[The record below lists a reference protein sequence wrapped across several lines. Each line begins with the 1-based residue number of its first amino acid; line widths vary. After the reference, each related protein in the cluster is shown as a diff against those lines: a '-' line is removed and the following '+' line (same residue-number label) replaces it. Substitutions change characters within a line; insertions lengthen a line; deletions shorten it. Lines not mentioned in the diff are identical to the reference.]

1 MPKPP
6 RKRGSFFLIL
16 GDTFDL
22 LGCFTGMNGKNLSEQ
37 LAFSKLY
44 EAYAPMVYRRCMFL
58 LKDEAEAKDMVQN
71 VFLRVYERMDSL
83 DLSQSSSLLWN
94 TATRLCLNRIR
105 DKRRRGLD
113 VDSDELLLNIACA
126 EEDDGREARGILA
139 RIFSKEQESTRTIA
153 VLHYVDG
160 MTLEETAETVGLSVS
175 GVRKR
180 LRTLQAK
187 VKNLE
192 VER

>member
-1 MPKPP
+1 MPKSP

-71 VFLRVYERMDSL
+71 VFLRVYEHMDSL
-83 DLSQSSSLLWN
+83 NLSQPSSLLWN

-113 VDSDELLLNIACA
+113 VDSSELLLNIACA
-126 EEDDGREARGILA
+126 EEDDGREAGGILA

-153 VLHYVDG
+153 VLHYIAG

>member
-1 MPKPP
+1 MPKSPQ
-6 RKRGSFFLIL
+6 KRGSFFLIL

-83 DLSQSSSLLWN
+83 DLSQPSSLLWN

-113 VDSDELLLNIACA
+113 VDSSELLLNIACA
-126 EEDDGREARGILA
+126 EEDDGREAGGILA

-180 LRTLQAK
+180 LRTLQTK